1 MRMRLLLSL
10 LIAGAA
16 QLFTPAVLAATTPLK
31 GWVLES
37 GDYPNHQ
44 GLVEFF
50 RVLKQSSNGRY
61 DGSVLWR
68 QDIGAQKDILPKFKK
83 GELDFAILS
92 NLALTDAVPEMEV
105 LSLPFLFRDTDH
117 MLSVLDGDIGKD
129 LEKRLATQGLIV
141 LAWYNG
147 GSRSFYARTKP
158 PHYSTEFVKLRIR
171 VANRPTMIAMVKS
184 LRGEPSTLDYDK
196 VGEALKNGELDMAEN
211 DILSYE
217 ISEHYKY
224 APYYI
229 FSYHN
234 VLPEALVVSTQ
245 RWAALSEA
253 DRDLVRDAAQQSA
266 TYMRKQRVQLEA
278 KVKARL
284 EKAGVKFS
292 SLKGTENFV
301 ARMKDTYAPALKNQQ
316 STDLMFRIMSSQ

>member
-1 MRMRLLLSL
+1 MRFRILLSL
-10 LIAGAA
+10 LIGCFLQIAA
-16 QLFTPAVLAATTPLK
+16 AAPVPLK

-37 GDYPNHQ
+37 SDYPNHQ
-44 GLVEFF
+44 GLLQFF
-50 RVLKQSSNGRY
+50 SQLKQSSNGRFE
-61 DGSVLWR
+61 GSVLWR

-83 GELDFAILS
+83 GELDFAVVS
-92 NLALTDAVPEMEV
+92 NVALTEAVPEMEV

-117 MLSVLDGDIGKD
+117 MLSVLDGDIGKS
-129 LEKRLATQGLIV
+129 LEKKLAARGYIV

-158 PHYSTEFVKLRIR
+158 PHYSTEFEKLRIR
-171 VANRPTMIAMVKS
+171 VANRDTMIAMVKA
-184 LRGEPSTLDYDK
+184 LRAEPSTLAYDK
-196 VGEALKNGELDMAEN
+196 VGDALKKGELDMGEN

-245 RWAALSEA
+245 RWAALNEA
-253 DRDLVRDAAQQSA
+253 DRELVRNTAVESA

-292 SLKGTENFV
+292 SIKGSENFV
-301 ARMKDTYAPALKNQQ
+301 ARMKDTYAPALKSAE

>member
-1 MRMRLLLSL
+1 MRIRLLLSI
-10 LIAGAA
+10 LIVAA
-16 QLFTPAVLAATTPLK
+16 TPFLTPAAFAATTPLK

-44 GLVEFF
+44 GLDEFF
-50 RVLKQSSNGRY
+50 RVLKQTSNGRY
-61 DGSVLWR
+61 DGKTLWR

-129 LEKRLATQGLIV
+129 LERNLASHGLIV

-158 PHYSTEFVKLRIR
+158 PHYSTEFEKLRIR
-171 VANRPTMIAMVKS
+171 VANRDSMISMVKA
-184 LRGEPSTLDYDK
+184 LRGEPSTLAYEK
-196 VGEALKNGELDMAEN
+196 VGDALKNGELDMAEN

-245 RWAALSEA
+245 RWAALNDA
-253 DRDLVRDAAQQSA
+253 DRALVRDAAQQSA
-266 TYMRKQRVQLEA
+266 TYMRKQRAELEA
-278 KVKARL
+278 RVKARL

-301 ARMKDTYAPALKNQQ
+301 ARMKEVYAPALKNQQ